1 MLFKC
6 KYERVK
12 IMPAK
17 RREIRESAFI
27 LIFEKLFRDETIDEI
42 IELAENIDGIT
53 INSDVI
59 KTFSNT
65 YEKSDELDDI
75 INRFSE
81 KRSIGR
87 IPKVNLAILRL
98 ALYEILFDDRVPE
111 SVAINEA
118 VLLAKKFAQEADVA
132 FINGVLGAYSRSGSS
147 PNA

>member
-1 MLFKC
+1 
-6 KYERVK
+6 
-12 IMPAK
+12 MPAK

-27 LIFEKLFRDETIDEI
+27 LIFEKLFRDDTIDEI

-59 KTFSNT
+59 KTFSST
-65 YEKSDELDDI
+65 YEKSDELDVI

-81 KRSIGR
+81 KRSISR

-111 SVAINEA
+111 NVAINEA

-147 PNA
+147 SNA

>member
-1 MLFKC
+1 
-6 KYERVK
+6 
-12 IMPAK
+12 MPAK

-27 LIFEKLFRDETIDEI
+27 LIFEKLFRDDTIDEI

-65 YEKSDELDDI
+65 YEKSDELDVI

-81 KRSIGR
+81 KRSISR

-111 SVAINEA
+111 NVAINEA

-147 PNA
+147 SNA